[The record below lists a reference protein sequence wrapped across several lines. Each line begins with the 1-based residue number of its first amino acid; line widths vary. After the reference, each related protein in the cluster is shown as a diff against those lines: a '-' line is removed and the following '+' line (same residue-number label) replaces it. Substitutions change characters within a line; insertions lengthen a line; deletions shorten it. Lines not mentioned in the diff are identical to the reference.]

1 MSARDCPA
9 PLDLAALVEY
19 WQGECDPEREAQLE
33 LHLLGCAACAG
44 RLAAVVRLGGAVRDS
59 FARGDVSAVLGP
71 ALVAELAD
79 AGVRLRE
86 YRVPANGSVH
96 CTVAPD
102 DDLAVA
108 RLEAALAG
116 VQRLDV
122 VRIGPDGAVLERMED
137 VPFDAGRGELT
148 YAPAIGKL
156 RALGDATVR
165 VQLVDASAAP
175 ERVIAGYEFIHSRWP
190 G

>member
-1 MSARDCPA
+1 MSAEHCAVPH
-9 PLDLAALVEY
+9 DLAALVAY
-19 WQGECDPEREAQLE
+19 WQGELDPEREAAVE
-33 LHLLGCAACAG
+33 VHIMGCGACAG
-44 RLAAVVRLGGAVRDS
+44 RLSEVARLGGAVRES
-59 FARGDVSAVLGP
+59 YARGHVSAVLSP

-108 RLEAALAG
+108 RLEASLTG

-122 VRIGPDGAVLERMED
+122 VRIGPGGAVLERMED
-137 VPFDAGRGELT
+137 VPFDAGRGEVT
-148 YAPAIGKL
+148 YAPAIQKL

-165 VQLVDASAAP
+165 VQLVDAGAAT
-175 ERVIAGYEFIHSRWP
+175 ERVIAGYEFIHSRWQA
-190 G
+190 